1 MTYEEVKNLQI
12 SNIIS
17 HTSDLLNLTKNCL
30 SIVSTS
36 TAKDDE
42 LCMLI
47 GAGVSDLIRNDID
60 VLNNI
65 SDELIQATIVMYVKA
80 NFEMLDEATRKRAL
94 QMYIM
99 NCKNLSL
106 SNKYLISEETDVPN
120 SL

>member
-1 MTYEEVKNLQI
+1 MTYEEVKDLQI

-17 HTSDLLNLTKNCL
+17 HTSDLLDLTKNCL

-47 GAGVSDLIRNDID
+47 GAGVSDLVRSGID
-60 VLNNI
+60 VLSNI
-65 SDELIQATIVMYVKA
+65 SDELVQATIVMFVKA

-94 QMYIM
+94 NMYQM
-99 NCKNLSL
+99 NCKSLSL
-106 SNKYLISEETDVPN
+106 SEKYRISEENNV
-120 SL
+120 